1 MLMQDQKPYA
11 RFYFEP
17 KEDRAASEREGM
29 YIAKDIAMVEVTS
42 VGGKSVF
49 VDEAENW
56 LRKISESA
64 LQGRFDRQWVKDFK
78 EMFAMFKEGEEIP
91 EVGIPIRTSLMFSP
105 AEQRAIL
112 NANVRTLEDLAGC
125 TEEALQAM
133 GPGGRALRDRARTAI
148 AQSHEPGKVAAEV
161 NSLKVENDDLR
172 QKIDDLMAIMRSQ
185 GIDTE
190 KRGPGRPRKVENE

>member
-29 YIAKDIAMVEVTS
+29 YVAKDIAMVEVTS

-64 LQGRFDRQWVKDFK
+64 LQGRFDRQWAVSYTHLTL
-78 EMFAMFKEGEEIP
+78 P
-91 EVGIPIRTSLMFSP
+91 TNREV
-105 AEQRAIL
+105 
-112 NANVRTLEDLAGC
+112 
-125 TEEALQAM
+125 
-133 GPGGRALRDRARTAI
+133 
-148 AQSHEPGKVAAEV
+148 
-161 NSLKVENDDLR
+161 
-172 QKIDDLMAIMRSQ
+172 
-185 GIDTE
+185 
-190 KRGPGRPRKVENE
+190 

>member
-11 RFYFEP
+11 RFYYEP
-17 KEDRAASEREGM
+17 KEDRHASEVEGM
-29 YIAKDIAMVEVTS
+29 YIAKDVAMVEVTS

-56 LRKISESA
+56 LRKISEAA

-78 EMFAMFKEGEEIP
+78 DMYAMFKEGEEIP
-91 EVGIPIRTSLMFSP
+91 DKGIPIKTSLMFSP

-112 NANVRTLEDLAGC
+112 NANVRTLEDLSSC
-125 TEEALQAM
+125 NEEALQAI
-133 GPGGRALRDRARTAI
+133 GPGSRGLRDRARTAI
-148 AQSHEPGKVAAEV
+148 ANSQDSGKVAAEV
-161 NSLKVENDDLR
+161 TSLKVENEDLR
-172 QKIDDLMAIMRSQ
+172 QKLDDLMAIMRSQ